1 MKSLHLVC
9 ILALFLFSQC
19 EKEKPE
25 PTLPPETTVGA
36 NTFGAI
42 VNGEIWSFD
51 LNDSDFSGGASLPL
65 DDLLTVSGS
74 FHSKERE
81 EGISLVISKLIIE
94 EGGVYKLSNSEAESG
109 WFSYSNFNSNCIFRI
124 NINENTIYNGKVEIT
139 SLNKERKTISG
150 RFEFEIF
157 LDGEPRT
164 GTNDC
169 GVITVKSGR
178 FDIKYNN

>member
-9 ILALFLFSQC
+9 ILSLFLFSQC
-19 EKEKPE
+19 DKENPE

-65 DDLLTVSGS
+65 DNLLTVSGG
-74 FHSKERE
+74 FDSKERD
-81 EGISLVISKLIIE
+81 EGFSIVLYNDVIVGEKYNLNEISQ
-94 EGGVYKLSNSEAESG
+94 SG
-109 WFSYSNFNSNCIFRI
+109 DISYSNLDIRCIYI
-124 NINENTIYNGKVEIT
+124 KSINENTIFNGSLEIT
-139 SLNKERKTISG
+139 HLNKERKIISG

-157 LDGEPRT
+157 IDGEPRE
-164 GTNDC
+164 GNASC
-169 GVITVKSGR
+169 GVITVESGR
-178 FDIKYNN
+178 FDLKYIN